1 MFDEKEEDLEKEEEE
16 EVVHMSCLGLLC
28 EKLGMPQLKNPKVTM
43 RPKEVTC
50 EKCIKILKER
60 KILK

>member
-16 EVVHMSCLGLLC
+16 VIHMGILGLLC
-28 EKLGMPQLKNPKVTM
+28 EKLGIPQLKNPKVTM

-50 EKCIKILKER
+50 EKCVKILKER

>member
-16 EVVHMSCLGLLC
+16 VIHMGILGLLC

>member
-16 EVVHMSCLGLLC
+16 VIHMRILGLLC
-28 EKLGMPQLKNPKVTM
+28 EKLGIPQLKNPKITM
-43 RPKEVTC
+43 QPKEVTC
-50 EKCIKILKER
+50 EKCIKILKEI

>member
-16 EVVHMSCLGLLC
+16 VIHMGILGLLC
-28 EKLGMPQLKNPKVTM
+28 EKLGIPQLKNPKVTM

>member
-1 MFDEKEEDLEKEEEE
+1 MFGEKEEDLEKEVE
-16 EVVHMSCLGLLC
+16 EVIHMGILGLLC

>member
-1 MFDEKEEDLEKEEEE
+1 MFDEKEEDLEKEVE
-16 EVVHMSCLGLLC
+16 EVIHMGILGLLC

>member
-1 MFDEKEEDLEKEEEE
+1 MFDEKEEDLEKEEE
-16 EVVHMSCLGLLC
+16 VIHMGILGLLC
-28 EKLGMPQLKNPKVTM
+28 EKLGIPQLKNPKVTM

-50 EKCIKILKER
+50 EKCIEILKER